1 VPITAVEIMTSPP
14 VVVGP
19 TSSVAEIA
27 GLLSTRHISA
37 VPVCNP
43 DGKIVGIVSE
53 GDILRPFLASAVA
66 RRKWWR
72 DSLVAGEDLSQNLLD
87 YMRVDTRTAADVMVP
102 HVITA
107 EEETTLPELA
117 ELMIGH
123 GVKRLPV
130 VRDGRLVG
138 IVSRADVVTA
148 IARTP
153 EMLV

>member
-1 VPITAVEIMTSPP
+1 MPITAVEIMTSPP

-87 YMRVDTRTAADVMVP
+87 YMRVDTRTAADVMVH

>member
-1 VPITAVEIMTSPP
+1 
-14 VVVGP
+14 
-19 TSSVAEIA
+19 
-27 GLLSTRHISA
+27 
-37 VPVCNP
+37 
-43 DGKIVGIVSE
+43 
-53 GDILRPFLASAVA
+53 
-66 RRKWWR
+66 
-72 DSLVAGEDLSQNLLD
+72 
-87 YMRVDTRTAADVMVP
+87 MVP